1 MTPDV
6 VQQIQALQQQLSWM
20 QQQMQR
26 AMMPAIDWRV
36 VAGIAGAVLAGIGA
50 YMVLKRR
57 R

>member
-1 MTPDV
+1 
-6 VQQIQALQQQLSWM
+6 M